1 MSNDDEPIL
10 VKQIIVTLSCVYD
23 QGLTFTTRDIE
34 LYPDEFEYYDP
45 EDSYI
50 FIYSG
55 QGAYQYVFETFVKPD
70 TSDDELNIIKQQI
83 IEQFKDYLKQKISYL
98 NNGLEILNDL

>member
-1 MSNDDEPIL
+1 MSNDEPIL

-55 QGAYQYVFETFVKPD
+55 QGAYQYVFETFVKPN
-70 TSDDELNIIKQQI
+70 TSDDDLIKIKRRI
-83 IEQFKDYLKQKISYL
+83 IEQFKEYIQQKINYL

>member
-10 VKQIIVTLSCVYD
+10 VKQIIVTLSYVYN

-50 FIYSG
+50 FIYMHKRFNG
-55 QGAYQYVFETFVKPD
+55 KC
-70 TSDDELNIIKQQI
+70 IICV
-83 IEQFKDYLKQKISYL
+83 YC
-98 NNGLEILNDL
+98 

>member
-1 MSNDDEPIL
+1 MNIEQPIL
-10 VKQIIVTLSCVYD
+10 VKQIIVTLSYVYN
-23 QGLTFTTRDIE
+23 QGLTFTTKDIE

-45 EDSYI
+45 EDSDI

-55 QGAYQYVFETFVKPD
+55 QHAYQYVFETFVKPD
-70 TSDDELNIIKQQI
+70 TSDDELNIIKQRI
-83 IEQFKDYLKQKISYL
+83 IEQFKEYIQQKINYL

>member
-1 MSNDDEPIL
+1 MNIEQPIL
-10 VKQIIVTLSCVYD
+10 VKQIIVTLSYVYN
-23 QGLTFTTRDIE
+23 QGLTFTTKDIE
-34 LYPDEFEYYDP
+34 LYLDEFEYYDP
-45 EDSYI
+45 EDSDI

-70 TSDDELNIIKQQI
+70 TSDDELNIIKQRI
-83 IEQFKDYLKQKISYL
+83 IEQFKEYIQQKINYL

>member
-1 MSNDDEPIL
+1 MSNDEPIL
-10 VKQIIVTLSCVYD
+10 VKQIIVTLSYVYN
-23 QGLTFTTRDIE
+23 QGLTFTTEDIE

-45 EDSYI
+45 EDSDI

-55 QGAYQYVFETFVKPD
+55 RSAYQYIFETFVKPD
-70 TSDDELNIIKQQI
+70 TSDDELNEIKKQI
-83 IEQFKDYLKQKISYL
+83 IEQFKEYIQQKINYL

>member
-1 MSNDDEPIL
+1 MSNDEPIL
-10 VKQIIVTLSCVYD
+10 VKQIIVTLSCVYN

-45 EDSYI
+45 EDLDI
-50 FIYSG
+50 FIYGGRSTC
-55 QGAYQYVFETFVKPD
+55 QYVFETFVKPD
-70 TSDDELNIIKQQI
+70 TSDDDLIKIKQRI
-83 IEQFKDYLKQKISYL
+83 IEQFKEYIQQKINYL